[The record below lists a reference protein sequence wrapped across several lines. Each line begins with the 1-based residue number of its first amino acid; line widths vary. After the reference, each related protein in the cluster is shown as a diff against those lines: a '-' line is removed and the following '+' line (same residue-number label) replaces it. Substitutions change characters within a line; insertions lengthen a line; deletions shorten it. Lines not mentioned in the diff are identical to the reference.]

1 MKKMLI
7 LAMFLLILAF
17 TACGG
22 NITEEIPPVEEV
34 MEIAEI
40 PPSEETI
47 EESPPDFSHLQ
58 FEIRPIATPVAG
70 HFPTSLYRWSLRP
83 GRTDPGINAHSFGY
97 YLTLVW
103 YPAVERYF
111 LPNTVYSVEIIME
124 PVTALWVPD
133 WHELNAPV
141 NMWARIIGATVPASF
156 DTISATHNQIASLPT
171 DGVTSVTSRTV
182 GDNLHVTVT
191 FEATGAEVEEAQL
204 VFFDDFSGDT
214 NQFGLTTAF
223 DRTPN
228 NLFRQDMSIWTNDM
242 SFIRDNQLVLAYQ
255 LAPRDLVERVR
266 PAWIWFANDDARE
279 RATQN
284 TIQAGAVRTV
294 TSNWLEATFEHT
306 FGYYEARIRFPAQYQ
321 GNKRGTWGAFWLMNR
336 NLGFEAALPDSTGRS
351 GAEIDIFESID
362 HHVRRQFNAAVHWGG
377 YVEGGSN
384 RSFSQI
390 TDERD
395 SAWVDIYDGNYHTF
409 SVEWSPTNYRFFVN
423 GIEFG
428 SLCRAQDGYGL
439 SPWHP
444 AQPGNALAHNV
455 NQNPNYIKLS
465 VESALWALN
474 AVGADFNFPE
484 DLYGEMIVDYVAVWN
499 GPRPDVNLAGE

>member
-1 MKKMLI
+1 MKKII
-7 LAMFLLILAF
+7 LAMLLIFAIA
-17 TACGG
+17 ACG
-22 NITEEIPPVEEV
+22 NNSNTEVVEE
-34 MEIAEI
+34 
-40 PPSEETI
+40 PPAVEEMQSEPEYTPAP
-47 EESPPDFSHLQ
+47 EPEAPDFSHLQ
-58 FEIRPIATPVAG
+58 FEIRPIATPIAG

-97 YLTLVW
+97 YLTLEW

-111 LPNTVYSVEIIME
+111 LPNTTYSVSIIME

-133 WHELNAPV
+133 WHELTAPV
-141 NMWARIIGATVPASF
+141 NMWARVIGQHVPASF
-156 DTISATHNQIASLPT
+156 YEIGASHAQVVGLPT
-171 DGVTSVTSRTV
+171 EGFTNIHSHTH
-182 GDNLHVTVT
+182 GDNLHVTIT
-191 FEATGAEVEEAQL
+191 FEPTGAEVEEAQL
-204 VFFDDFSGDT
+204 IFFDDFSGET

-223 DRTPN
+223 DRAPN

-242 SFIRDNQLVLAYQ
+242 SFIRDSQLVLAYQ
-255 LAPRDLVERVR
+255 LAPRDLVERAR
-266 PAWIWFANDDARE
+266 PGWIWFASDDARE

-284 TIQAGAVRTV
+284 TIQSGAVRTV

-321 GNKRGTWGAFWLMNR
+321 ENKQGTWGAFWLMNR
-336 NLGFEAALPDSTGRS
+336 NLGFEAALPDATGRGGS
-351 GAEIDIFESID
+351 EIDIFESID
-362 HHVRRQFNAAVHWGG
+362 HHIRQQFNAAVHWGG

-395 SAWVDIYDGNYHTF
+395 DAWVNIYDGNYHTF

-428 SLCRAQDGYGL
+428 SLCRAQEGYGL

-444 AQPGNALAHNV
+444 AQPGNALAHQV

-465 VESALWALN
+465 IESALWALN
-474 AVGADFNFPE
+474 AVGANFNFPE

-499 GPRPDVNLAGE
+499 GPRPNVSLIGY